1 MTVDLLTRKT
11 FRELRRSTAQAFA
24 LVAVLALGVTA
35 FVAAIGAY
43 LNLDA
48 SETRTFERL
57 RLADAWFELEPS
69 AEPLVQMTAGRPG
82 VSAAAGRLIIDT
94 GLPIDGGDRVR
105 ARIIGV
111 PAGVQAVNDVLLI
124 DGRGRQGPGE
134 VLVER
139 QFAKARGIRP
149 GDTVTPTVNGA
160 PVALRVVGTVA
171 SPEYLQVTP
180 DRYELLPAP
189 SSFAVLFVD
198 LAELQRATG
207 QPGIVNNITV
217 RLDTAAPAETFDQ
230 LEQALRGRTRV
241 LESVRRADQA
251 TFAALAQDLTAFRA
265 VALSV
270 PTLIL
275 LAGVLSVALFLGRI
289 VRTQRPLIGIMK
301 AVGYPD
307 RTVLRHY
314 LTFAVVL
321 GAAGS
326 LVGVLTGTVLA
337 GVITRGYAEALG
349 IPFTETRFY
358 PGLAAL
364 AAAVTVL
371 AVAAAGAR
379 PAWRSARIAPA
390 SAMRIDV
397 SGAVPA
403 RRSRIEQVLPLPLG
417 LRLPLRMLRR
427 APGRALGTIAGMVA
441 ALMLVLMVLGL
452 RDGIGLFLTRTFDD
466 LERWDIS
473 ASFDQAQSA
482 SVADAVRGFAG
493 VKEVSPYLQLPVR
506 LTAPGGREDVLLTA
520 LDPAKRL
527 RGLRLGDTTPADAL
541 AKDAIV
547 LTDSTAAD
555 LGVSAGDRVTV
566 ATPAGSFELRV
577 GATSDE
583 PIPPR
588 AYISL
593 DTAAGLAGTDS
604 PPVNGLYLRVDS
616 GADVAEIRTRLFDLP
631 GAESVKLRQ
640 EQRNDLAAQLALF
653 TAIMAVMLAFAVA
666 MAFALVF
673 NAMTISVL
681 EREREYATMRS
692 LGTHPS
698 AIGRLL
704 AIEGIALWALALVPG
719 LLLGTW
725 VAGRLGEAVGA
736 GLFDLPIRIST
747 ASYVGT
753 SLGILLVLLAAIALP
768 LRRVARLDLASS
780 TKTLA

>member
-1 MTVDLLTRKT
+1 
-11 FRELRRSTAQAFA
+11 
-24 LVAVLALGVTA
+24 
-35 FVAAIGAY
+35 
-43 LNLDA
+43 
-48 SETRTFERL
+48 
-57 RLADAWFELEPS
+57 
-69 AEPLVQMTAGRPG
+69 MTAARPG
-82 VSAAAGRLIIDT
+82 VAAAAGRLVIDT
-94 GLPIDGGDRVR
+94 GLSVDGDDRVR

-111 PAGVQAVNDVLLI
+111 PAGDPAVNDVLVI
-124 DGRGRQGPGE
+124 DGRVRQARGE
-134 VLVER
+134 VLLER
-139 QFAKARGIRP
+139 QFARARGIRL
-149 GDTVTPTVNGA
+149 GDTLTPTVNGA
-160 PVALRVVGTVA
+160 PIALRVVGTVA

-207 QPGIVNNITV
+207 QPAIVNNITV
-217 RLDTAAPAETFDQ
+217 RLDPGAPAGTLDQ
-230 LEQALRGRTRV
+230 LERELRGRTSV

-265 VALSV
+265 VAVSV
-270 PTLIL
+270 PTLVL
-275 LAGVLSVALFLGRI
+275 LAGVVSVALFLGRI

-307 RTVLRHY
+307 RAVLRHY
-314 LTFAVVL
+314 LIFAVVL
-321 GAAGS
+321 GAAGA
-326 LVGVLTGTVLA
+326 LIGVLIGTVLA
-337 GVITRGYAEALG
+337 GVITRGYAAELG
-349 IPFTETRFY
+349 IPFTETRFH
-358 PGLAAL
+358 PALAAL
-364 AAAVTVL
+364 AAAVTLL

-390 SAMRIDV
+390 SAVRIDV
-397 SGAVPA
+397 SGAVSM
-403 RRSRIEQVLPLPLG
+403 RRSGIETLLPLPLG
-417 LRLPLRMLRR
+417 LRLPLRTLRR
-427 APGRALGTIAGMVA
+427 APGRALGTVAGMVM

-473 ASFDQAQSA
+473 ASFSEPQPA

-506 LTAPGGREDVLLTA
+506 LTSPSGREDVLLTA
-520 LDPAKRL
+520 LDPAQQL
-527 RGLRLGDTTPADAL
+527 RSLRLEGITPTDAL
-541 AKDAIV
+541 ATDAIV
-547 LTDSTAAD
+547 LTDSIAAD
-555 LGVSAGDRVTV
+555 LAVSGGDRVTV
-566 ATPAGSFELRV
+566 ATPGGSYELRV
-577 GATSDE
+577 GGTSDE

-604 PPVNGLYLRVDS
+604 PPVNGLYLRVES
-616 GADVAEIRTRLFDLP
+616 AADVPEIRTRLFDLP

-640 EQRNDLAAQLALF
+640 EQRNDLASQLALF

-673 NAMTISVL
+673 NAMTINVL

-692 LGTHPS
+692 LGTHPL
-698 AIGRLL
+698 AIGRFL
-704 AIEGIALWALALVPG
+704 ANEGIVLWALALVPG